1 MNVNIER
8 LLLAKKDFDMKK
20 LTYKIGAIFLFLQ
33 SNLLVLYLPVT
44 AQSKM
49 ENENIVNH
57 QFWFDKIFLNMFVK
71 NKKKLTQ
78 HEIEYFRMHPSEID
92 EITAPI
98 NVHKVFLTFGIAVGV
113 ILVGI
118 SKIIKTTNIF
128 DFMQGTFEEFV
139 IDIIFEI
146 GVALIGAGVTAYLLG
161 ILMNTQQQNAKKW
174 RKEIRRKIREADQ

>member
-1 MNVNIER
+1 VRFLKELGLNLCILNLYNILIEPEKA
-8 LLLAKKDFDMKK
+8 LYEKKQK
-20 LTYKIGAIFLFLQ
+20 
-33 SNLLVLYLPVT
+33 T
-44 AQSKM
+44 AVR
-49 ENENIVNH
+49 E
-57 QFWFDKIFLNMFVK
+57 KIFLNMFVK

-78 HEIEYFRMHPSEID
+78 QEIEYFRMHPSEID

-98 NVHKVFLTFGIAVGV
+98 NVHKVFLTFGIVVGV

-118 SKIIKTTNIF
+118 SKIIKTTNLF